1 MCLVRSLERLGSAAL
16 SKEEPDI
23 GAAFLKFSVVTKE
36 LSALMKTLVSRF
48 DSVHFDALLFELYS
62 QHLHSLNAIYRL
74 VLRTEFKQM
83 QNISNIIMFPVD
95 TLLKSE
101 LRGVKGE
108 MKRPFDK
115 AAKDY
120 ESKYMKIEKEKKSQ
134 AKEVG
139 MIRSEVNPAEIADE
153 MEKERK
159 LFQLQ
164 MCEVIY
170 NSVQSS
176 LKPFSC
182 SINSVKTIFN
192 LLLRLQYLIKYNDIK
207 TKKGIELLQHLV
219 EFYHAQ
225 NKYVV
230 IFPLTLQ

>member
-1 MCLVRSLERLGSAAL
+1 
-16 SKEEPDI
+16 
-23 GAAFLKFSVVTKE
+23 
-36 LSALMKTLVSRF
+36 
-48 DSVHFDALLFELYS
+48 
-62 QHLHSLNAIYRL
+62 
-74 VLRTEFKQM
+74 M

-108 MKRPFDK
+108 LKRPFDK

-139 MIRSEVNPAEIADE
+139 MIREVNPAEIADE

-164 MCEVIY
+164 MCEV
-170 NSVQSS
+170 N
-176 LKPFSC
+176 K
-182 SINSVKTIFN
+182 SIAFTAMPI
-192 LLLRLQYLIKYNDIK
+192 RMY
-207 TKKGIELLQHLV
+207 
-219 EFYHAQ
+219 
-225 NKYVV
+225 
-230 IFPLTLQ
+230 

>member
-1 MCLVRSLERLGSAAL
+1 
-16 SKEEPDI
+16 
-23 GAAFLKFSVVTKE
+23 
-36 LSALMKTLVSRF
+36 
-48 DSVHFDALLFELYS
+48 
-62 QHLHSLNAIYRL
+62 
-74 VLRTEFKQM
+74 
-83 QNISNIIMFPVD
+83 MFPVD

-108 MKRPFDK
+108 LKRPFDK

-164 MCEVIY
+164 MCEV
-170 NSVQSS
+170 
-176 LKPFSC
+176 
-182 SINSVKTIFN
+182 
-192 LLLRLQYLIKYNDIK
+192 
-207 TKKGIELLQHLV
+207 
-219 EFYHAQ
+219 
-225 NKYVV
+225 
-230 IFPLTLQ
+230 

>member
-1 MCLVRSLERLGSAAL
+1 
-16 SKEEPDI
+16 
-23 GAAFLKFSVVTKE
+23 
-36 LSALMKTLVSRF
+36 
-48 DSVHFDALLFELYS
+48 
-62 QHLHSLNAIYRL
+62 
-74 VLRTEFKQM
+74 
-83 QNISNIIMFPVD
+83 MFPVD

-108 MKRPFDK
+108 LKRPFDK

-164 MCEVIY
+164 MCEVCI
-170 NSVQSS
+170 
-176 LKPFSC
+176 
-182 SINSVKTIFN
+182 
-192 LLLRLQYLIKYNDIK
+192 IK
-207 TKKGIELLQHLV
+207 TQGPNALISSV
-219 EFYHAQ
+219 
-225 NKYVV
+225 N
-230 IFPLTLQ
+230 

>member
-1 MCLVRSLERLGSAAL
+1 
-16 SKEEPDI
+16 
-23 GAAFLKFSVVTKE
+23 
-36 LSALMKTLVSRF
+36 
-48 DSVHFDALLFELYS
+48 
-62 QHLHSLNAIYRL
+62 
-74 VLRTEFKQM
+74 
-83 QNISNIIMFPVD
+83 MFPVD

-108 MKRPFDK
+108 LKRPFDK

-164 MCEVIY
+164 MCEV
-170 NSVQSS
+170 S
-176 LKPFSC
+176 LF
-182 SINSVKTIFN
+182 FH
-192 LLLRLQYLIKYNDIK
+192 Y
-207 TKKGIELLQHLV
+207 
-219 EFYHAQ
+219 
-225 NKYVV
+225 
-230 IFPLTLQ
+230 

>member
-1 MCLVRSLERLGSAAL
+1 
-16 SKEEPDI
+16 
-23 GAAFLKFSVVTKE
+23 
-36 LSALMKTLVSRF
+36 
-48 DSVHFDALLFELYS
+48 
-62 QHLHSLNAIYRL
+62 
-74 VLRTEFKQM
+74 M

-108 MKRPFDK
+108 LKRPFDK

-164 MCEVIY
+164 MCEVCI
-170 NSVQSS
+170 
-176 LKPFSC
+176 
-182 SINSVKTIFN
+182 INNRQVHTHW
-192 LLLRLQYLIKYNDIK
+192 LLRKIDGK
-207 TKKGIELLQHLV
+207 QHLI
-219 EFYHAQ
+219 ESLPNFS
-225 NKYVV
+225 
-230 IFPLTLQ
+230 I